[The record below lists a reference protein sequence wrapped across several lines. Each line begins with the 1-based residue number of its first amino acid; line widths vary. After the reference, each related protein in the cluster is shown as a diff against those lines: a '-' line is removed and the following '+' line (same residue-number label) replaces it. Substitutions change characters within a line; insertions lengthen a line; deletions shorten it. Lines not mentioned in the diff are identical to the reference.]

1 MEVDFPRQIIHR
13 ITDFALLKM
22 EQRTVLY
29 IIGEEVPMKK
39 QIVTFISLLMLISI
53 LLTACAPQAAP
64 VAAPAEPA
72 KPAEAAKPA
81 EPAAPAAP
89 AASTEPIT
97 LALIYPMTGDNAQF
111 GEIEVRAHK
120 YVIDEIN
127 AKGGINGR
135 KVAYEVFDDRGD
147 PKEAANIAQKIVG
160 DPKFVAGF
168 GHFRSVCTLA
178 AAPIYDEGKFILLT
192 DSVNGKITGIS
203 PWMFRYSITDTE
215 AGKQLAWAALKNHP
229 EWKKAAILYT
239 QSDFGVGLKDVISAE
254 LKNLSVE
261 LVATESY
268 FEGQSK
274 DYTPQLTKI
283 KTTNPDVI
291 FLLGYYAEAAPI
303 AQQAKQL
310 GMNQTFWGPDAL
322 NNQGL
327 IDLGGKDAESVYA
340 TAYFFENMTY
350 PGVAETVKDFKAK
363 TGKDL
368 DGFGAISLDATKLL
382 LQGVAEVGTDKEK
395 LREWVATHKGFIGI
409 SGPIEFDSKNDNMRR
424 IVVVKPENGKFVL
437 AKESVPEEYFKNK

>member
-1 MEVDFPRQIIHR
+1 
-13 ITDFALLKM
+13 
-22 EQRTVLY
+22 
-29 IIGEEVPMKK
+29 MKK
-39 QIVTFISLLMLISI
+39 QILTLISLLMLVSI
-53 LLTACAPQAAP
+53 LLTACASQAAP
-64 VAAPAEPA
+64 AAAPAEPA

-81 EPAAPAAP
+81 EDAKPAEPAAP
-89 AASTEPIT
+89 AASTEPIN

-120 YVIDEIN
+120 YVIDQIN
-127 AKGGINGR
+127 ANGGINGR
-135 KVAYEVFDDRGD
+135 QVAYEVFDDRGD
-147 PKEAANIAQKIVG
+147 PKEAANIAQKVVG
-160 DPKFVAGF
+160 DPKFIAGF

-178 AAPIYDEGKFILLT
+178 AAPIYDEAEFILLT
-192 DSVNGKITGIS
+192 DSVNAKISGIS
-203 PWMFRYSITDTE
+203 PWMFRYSITDSE
-215 AGKQLAWAALKNHP
+215 SGKQLAWAALKNHP

-239 QSDFGVGLKDVISAE
+239 QSDFGVGLKDAIAPE
-254 LKNLSVE
+254 LTNLGVE

-274 DYTPQLTKI
+274 DYTPQLTNI
-283 KTTNPDVI
+283 KTKNPDVI

-303 AQQAKQL
+303 AQQAHQL
-310 GMNQTFWGPDAL
+310 GMTQTFWGPDAL

-327 IDLGGKDAESVYA
+327 IDLGGKDAEAVYA

-350 PGVAETVKDFKAK
+350 PGVAETVKDFKEK

-382 LQGVAEVGTDKEK
+382 LQGVAEVGTDKVK
-395 LREWVATHKGFIGI
+395 LREWLATHKGFVGV

-424 IVVVKPENGKFVL
+424 IVVLKPENGKFVL